1 MLIKKIIVFI
11 SVACFAIAVLAF
23 AAETA
28 KTELRPAQKIMQA
41 RVALLTAINKDLGV
55 GNFKAVVKNA
65 NELAAE
71 TKKNGEKLPNPPAQ
85 DITLAISMLAKD
97 ASAAQL
103 LRVMLP
109 Q

>member
-71 TKKNGEKLPNPPAQ
+71 TKKTAKNFPTLLPK
-85 DITLAISMLAKD
+85 T
-97 ASAAQL
+97 
-103 LRVMLP
+103 
-109 Q
+109 